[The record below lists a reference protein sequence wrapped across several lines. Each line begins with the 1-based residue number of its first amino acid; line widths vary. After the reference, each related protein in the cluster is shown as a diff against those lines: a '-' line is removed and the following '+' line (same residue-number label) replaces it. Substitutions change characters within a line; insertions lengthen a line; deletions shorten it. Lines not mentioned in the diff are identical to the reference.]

1 MFTRKKHAY
10 HNLEDVLGY
19 RFRDPVRLETA
30 LTHRSFRFE
39 NREAGVDNER
49 LEFLGDAVLGFL
61 LADLVYER
69 YEEHPEGVLTI
80 LRSRIVSTSALA
92 SVARDIGLGAHL
104 RLGRGEVAGGGRE
117 RESMLADAMEALL
130 AALYLDGKLD
140 HIKGSEA
147 SKMAQELSEEF
158 VTLAK
163 RVVALETEEK
173 RLTADLI
180 AEREIS
186 KKMAER
192 LAASPSTPEYGA
204 LTVQVQMDY
213 AVQLLRR
220 IPPQVFFPSPE
231 VDSVYLRLQRR
242 AVPVAPAV
250 RSLCR
255 DLVRL
260 GFSQRRKKLLKLLA
274 TQCPRPRL
282 EQAFKEL
289 NLSVDVRAEAV
300 SVERFLALAR
310 ALQPNAAVE

>member
-130 AALYLDGKLD
+130 AALYLDAGIRKAAKVFQKLFASRLD
-140 HIKGSEA
+140 ALTEDVWEDNPKGRLQQL
-147 SKMAQELSEEF
+147 AQRDF
-158 VTLAK
+158 HAAPVYRTLAEEGPHHA
-163 RVVALETEEK
+163 RVFRAEVAVG
-173 RLTADLI
+173 D
-180 AEREIS
+180 
-186 KKMAER
+186 
-192 LAASPSTPEYGA
+192 
-204 LTVQVQMDY
+204 D
-213 AVQLLRR
+213 
-220 IPPQVFFPSPE
+220 
-231 VDSVYLRLQRR
+231 RR
-242 AVPVAPAV
+242 AEGEGNSKQSAQVAA
-250 RSLCR
+250 
-255 DLVRL
+255 
-260 GFSQRRKKLLKLLA
+260 
-274 TQCPRPRL
+274 
-282 EQAFKEL
+282 
-289 NLSVDVRAEAV
+289 
-300 SVERFLALAR
+300 AR
-310 ALQPNAAVE
+310 ALLAALTAPPAGAASLDSPRQSSTPVDAPRD